1 MDRPVRKHL
10 PHDIPSWVDTAK
22 EIYFLTVNCRHRGV
36 DQLTAAELAPR
47 ILDTVRFRQQQS
59 LWFAHLFLLMP
70 DHVHG
75 LVSFPPGVRRFRSV
89 VSDWKR
95 WTSRQLGVVWQSDF
109 FEHRLRHEESLRE
122 KADYILLN
130 PVRAKLVSRPED
142 WPHVILGGTLM
153 HPER

>member
-1 MDRPVRKHL
+1 MDRPVRKYL
-10 PHDIPSWVDTAK
+10 PHDIPPWVDTAK
-22 EIYFLTVNCRHRGV
+22 EIYFLTVNCHQRGV
-36 DQLTAAELAPR
+36 NQLATDALAPA
-47 ILDTVRFRQQQS
+47 ILDTVRFRQHQG

-75 LVSFPPGVRRFRSV
+75 LVSFPPSDRRVQSV

-109 FEHRLRHEESLRE
+109 FEHRIRQEENLRQ
-122 KADYILLN
+122 KADYVLLN
-130 PVRAKLVSRPED
+130 PVRAGLVSRPED

-153 HPER
+153 HVR